1 MTPTSASQSAL
12 GAKLTVFALADLCAS
27 IGLNPATLACLLLS
41 PADAATQFP
50 HASSPMRRLPSSF
63 EPLSAAELAILNAV
77 FVTRDDGISGSA
89 ILNALLRRF
98 GHGEP
103 WDRIPHVEA
112 VRGHFYRGVRKATWT
127 KVFAL
132 VQENEAVFTPDHVI
146 GFAAIAEA
154 EKGLLRLKGRRA

>member
-1 MTPTSASQSAL
+1 MDQLRAATL
-12 GAKLTVFALADLCAS
+12 RDCCAS
-27 IGLNPATLACLLLS
+27 IGLDEKTLACLLLS

-63 EPLSAAELAILNAV
+63 EPLSAAELTILNAV
-77 FVTRDDGISGSA
+77 FVTRVDGISGSE

-98 GHGEP
+98 GHNEP

>member
-1 MTPTSASQSAL
+1 MSAN
-12 GAKLTVFALADLCAS
+12 LTAPSLADLCAS
-27 IGLNPATLACLLLS
+27 IGLNPDTLACLLLS

-63 EPLSAAELAILNAV
+63 EPLSAAEIAILNAV
-77 FVTRDDGISGSA
+77 FVTRDDGISGSE

-112 VRGHFYRGVRKATWT
+112 VRGKYYRGMKKGLWS
-127 KVFAL
+127 KVLTL
-132 VQENEAVFTPDHVI
+132 VHENAGVFTPDHAS
-146 GFAAIAEA
+146 GFEAIAEA
-154 EKGLLRLKGRRA
+154 EKGLLRLKGRCA